1 VFFWCIVFASYI
13 LYVFFRKKTVSN
25 SAGEVDELV
34 AVSSDTSQVRESRAA
49 LLFRR
54 GNKSVFFFFVF
65 FYLSFADVF
74 ANSQFGNTDNSHGP
88 SAPPP
93 DYVTLT
99 PPPSYNVAI
108 SFPQIH
114 KSGNLESVAEEK

>member
-25 SAGEVDELV
+25 SAGAVDELV

-54 GNKSVFFFFVF
+54 GNKSVFFSSFFSICLLQM
-65 FYLSFADVF
+65 YL
-74 ANSQFGNTDNSHGP
+74 QIP
-88 SAPPP
+88 SLA
-93 DYVTLT
+93 TLT
-99 PPPSYNVAI
+99 IVTVLARRHLITS
-108 SFPQIH
+108 
-114 KSGNLESVAEEK
+114 L